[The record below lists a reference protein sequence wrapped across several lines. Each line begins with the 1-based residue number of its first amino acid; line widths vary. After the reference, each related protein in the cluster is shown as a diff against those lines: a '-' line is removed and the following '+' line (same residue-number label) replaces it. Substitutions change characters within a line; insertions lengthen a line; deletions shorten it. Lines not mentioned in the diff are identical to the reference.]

1 MLLLYLKALHIIG
14 FVSWF
19 AGLFYLGRLFI
30 YHVESNKKPEHE
42 RAILQAQF
50 IIMQKRLYYII
61 CWPGMVITIVFGIWM
76 VVINTGY
83 LNTWLYLKLVFVAAL
98 LLYHFLCGIIMK
110 TQITQTKST
119 DSTDLK
125 NDGSHDSA
133 FKWTSLQLRIWN
145 EVATLLLIAIVF
157 IAVLKNTLDFFY
169 GVTGFIVVGIL
180 LFLGIRLYKKMTKN
194 L

>member
-30 YHVESNKKPEHE
+30 YHQETNKKPEHE
-42 RAILQAQF
+42 RAVLQAQF

-61 CWPGMVITIVFGIWM
+61 CWPGMIITVVFGTWM

-83 LNTWLYLKLVFVAAL
+83 LDTWLYLKLVFVAAL

-110 TQITQTKST
+110 KLIKTH
-119 DSTDLK
+119 
-125 NDGSHDSA
+125 SHDSA

-145 EVATLLLIAIVF
+145 EVATLLLVAIVF
-157 IAVLKNTLDFFY
+157 IAVLKNTLGFFY
-169 GVTGFIVVGIL
+169 GITGFILVGIL

-194 L
+194 

>member
-14 FVSWF
+14 FVVWF

-30 YHVESNKKPEHE
+30 YHVEANKKPEHE

-98 LLYHFLCGIIMK
+98 LLYHFLCGIII
-110 TQITQTKST
+110 TQITQIKST

-133 FKWTSLQLRIWN
+133 FKWTSLQLSIWN